1 MEKDR
6 YEIRPGAKRF
16 ELWESYMAGK
26 SGLRAAMDYARS
38 WDLDVSYARIQKL
51 ADQIRTGLDDIPGA
65 TVLDLGAEQ
74 CGIVSF
80 TMDSS
85 DLTEVVRA
93 LGEQAINVSVSTA
106 DMTRLDM
113 ESRGIESLVRASV
126 HYYNSNDEIARLLT
140 ALESLA

>member
-1 MEKDR
+1 
-6 YEIRPGAKRF
+6 
-16 ELWESYMAGK
+16 MAGK

>member
-1 MEKDR
+1 
-6 YEIRPGAKRF
+6 
-16 ELWESYMAGK
+16 MAGK

-85 DLTEVVRA
+85 DPTEVVRA

>member
-1 MEKDR
+1 
-6 YEIRPGAKRF
+6 
-16 ELWESYMAGK
+16 
-26 SGLRAAMDYARS
+26 
-38 WDLDVSYARIQKL
+38 
-51 ADQIRTGLDDIPGA
+51 
-65 TVLDLGAEQ
+65 
-74 CGIVSF
+74 
-80 TMDSS
+80 MDSS
-85 DLTEVVRA
+85 DPTEVVRA

>member
-1 MEKDR
+1 
-6 YEIRPGAKRF
+6 
-16 ELWESYMAGK
+16 MAGK

-80 TMDSS
+80 TIDSS
-85 DLTEVVRA
+85 DPTEVVRA

>member
-1 MEKDR
+1 
-6 YEIRPGAKRF
+6 
-16 ELWESYMAGK
+16 MAGK

-126 HYYNSNDEIARLLT
+126 HYYNSKDEIARLLT

>member
-1 MEKDR
+1 
-6 YEIRPGAKRF
+6 
-16 ELWESYMAGK
+16 MAGK
-26 SGLRAAMDYARS
+26 SGLRAAMDYARC

>member
-1 MEKDR
+1 
-6 YEIRPGAKRF
+6 
-16 ELWESYMAGK
+16 
-26 SGLRAAMDYARS
+26 
-38 WDLDVSYARIQKL
+38 
-51 ADQIRTGLDDIPGA
+51 
-65 TVLDLGAEQ
+65 
-74 CGIVSF
+74 
-80 TMDSS
+80 MDSS

>member
-1 MEKDR
+1 
-6 YEIRPGAKRF
+6 
-16 ELWESYMAGK
+16 MAGK

-85 DLTEVVRA
+85 DPTEVVRA

-126 HYYNSNDEIARLLT
+126 HYYNSKDEIARLLT